1 MAMAVEIRYSGQ
13 SVVVQSPAQS
23 VAVQGAA
30 YGVEV
35 TSAVMPGGIPYRGE
49 YTIRPAPCEQVL
61 QTEGKALSQNVV
73 VEPIPSNWG
82 LITWD
87 GSKLKVS

>member
-13 SVVVQSPAQS
+13 TVEVQSQAQAVS
-23 VAVQGAA
+23 VQGAA
-30 YGVEV
+30 YEV
-35 TSAVMPGGIPYRGE
+35 DVASVVMPGGIPYRGE
-49 YTIRPAPCEQVL
+49 YTIRPQPYEQVL

-73 VEPIPSNWG
+73 IEPIPSNWG